1 MPPVKSHSTK
11 QAADLKQLPIS
22 VKKKNKYFFKTSA
35 HTKTTQNPIQKE
47 KSVVKTSKNFARLP
61 TKPDEAS
68 SNWKMLSEQIKP
80 VPSKGRLIY
89 LEKKKKEAQ
98 LAEKLAAEQK
108 VKVISQK
115 ESTVNTEIEV
125 WFDDVDPILLDAQ
138 TKSNDN
144 EVQKINTEIN
154 GQSKE

>member
-47 KSVVKTSKNFARLP
+47 KSEEK